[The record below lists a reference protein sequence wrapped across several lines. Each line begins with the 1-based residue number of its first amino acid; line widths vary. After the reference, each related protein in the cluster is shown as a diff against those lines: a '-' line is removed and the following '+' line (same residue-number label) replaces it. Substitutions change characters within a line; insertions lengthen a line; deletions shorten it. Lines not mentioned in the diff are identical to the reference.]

1 MNALPPRPGIARGT
15 SPESGD
21 VMGGS
26 LARTLRGLRTPSRRR
41 LAGFVAEVETASRGL
56 DGLGES
62 AFSERIDT
70 LREQLRLRGPDS
82 RLLAPTFGLVRE
94 AARRELGTPHYD
106 VQLQGGFVMACGAVA
121 EMETGEGKTLTTT
134 LPACAAALA
143 GVPVH
148 VISANDYLVTRDAS
162 AMQPLYARLGLRV
175 DAVTE
180 ALRDPDLRRA
190 AYASDIAYA
199 TTRVLAFDYLRDG
212 IARTQRRGAVR
223 PPLLRGLCL
232 ALLDEADAVLVDEAH
247 TPLVLAAPADRRQEQ
262 DVHRQALE
270 LARGLRRGLD
280 FQVDTATREVV
291 LLERGRAEL
300 ETLAK
305 PMQGAWSGTRR
316 RERWV
321 VQALRA
327 LHVLRRDR
335 DYLVAD
341 GVVRIV
347 DSGTGRASRDRSWDQ
362 GLQQLVELKEG
373 CTPSAGRETLAR
385 ISVQRFYRRYLR
397 IAGTTGTA
405 REVTGE
411 LRRVYGLGT
420 VRIPTRRPVRR
431 VNRGTRVF
439 AEPRCKWMAVVESAR
454 AIHATGRPLLIGTG
468 SVAASEHLANLL
480 RGCNLPHLSA
490 SVGTTGAALTV
501 DDIMDGLDQLRQ
513 QNVEGPYFLVLHHVQ
528 YGDFVESLRGEG
540 QSIVDPDSAS
550 MLRGSGSGFQGSWN
564 GVNIFSV
571 DSVGL
576 SGSDYVGAL
585 YGLGCFAYADGV
597 PDASIAALA
606 GADAAVTSDGAIWV
620 EIQREAVE
628 GHAKVVG
635 NYYVGVSEN
644 EDLRGVRVISAS

>member
-480 RGCNLPHLSA
+480 RGCNLPHRVLNARQDEDEARIIANAGRPGRITVATQLAGRGTDIELSPEVAQAGGLHVIATEAA
-490 SVGTTGAALTV
+490 SAARHDRQLRGRCGRQGDPGSHERIYCLGDDLVLAHVPPALRAHAARLAPPGAALPAWAGEALTWLAQRAEEKRRARLRRNLLARDDDLGTV
-501 DDIMDGLDQLRQ
+501 LAFSG
-513 QNVEGPYFLVLHHVQ
+513 
-528 YGDFVESLRGEG
+528 RGE
-540 QSIVDPDSAS
+540 
-550 MLRGSGSGFQGSWN
+550 
-564 GVNIFSV
+564 
-571 DSVGL
+571 
-576 SGSDYVGAL
+576 
-585 YGLGCFAYADGV
+585 
-597 PDASIAALA
+597 
-606 GADAAVTSDGAIWV
+606 
-620 EIQREAVE
+620 
-628 GHAKVVG
+628 
-635 NYYVGVSEN
+635 
-644 EDLRGVRVISAS
+644 